1 MPPDGSRISA
11 RHALSRPR
19 RVGQLVLER
28 HVGPGKVAEYL
39 PDALF
44 SKLPIRKPSKY
55 WIVARTLID
64 SP

>member
-1 MPPDGSRISA
+1 VD
-11 RHALSRPR
+11 
-19 RVGQLVLER
+19 QLVLER
-28 HVGPGKVAEYL
+28 HVRPGKVAEYL